1 MLNLHR
7 DYLAE
12 DLSESGYP
20 DSFTLSC
27 PPGFNFAYDVLDR
40 LGTGTP
46 DRRALVWCNDDGGK
60 RTFGFGEMKH
70 LSDQAASYFLSL
82 GIRKGDMVLLIL
94 KRHYQFWY
102 AIMALHKIG
111 AVAVPATNQLKQY
124 DLAFRLEEAGIKAV
138 VCTMDGDIA
147 EQVEGAEAEYGQPLI
162 KMSVRGSRSGWS
174 DFDEGVGRA
183 APFVK
188 PTGDDLPAVD
198 DNMLLYFTSGTTAQP
213 KMVVHD
219 FSYPIA
225 HIDTA
230 KYWHKVDPDGLHL
243 TLSETGWAKSV
254 WGKLYGQ
261 WFMETGIYVYD
272 FDRFDP
278 HKLLLHLQD
287 DGVTTFCAAPTVY
300 RFLITEDLARYD
312 LSRLQHCTIA
322 GEAMNPV
329 VYETFRDKTGLEL
342 KEGYG
347 QTEMTLA
354 VVTNYWEPTKAGS
367 MGTPS
372 ANYDVVL
379 LNKDGGSAVPGEQ
392 GEICIRT
399 LDGKKPI
406 GMFKGYYRDPETT
419 ASVWHDGLYH
429 TRDLAQR
436 DEDGYFWYVG
446 RTDDMIKTS
455 GYRVGPFEV
464 ESVVMKHPAVVEC
477 AITAAPDEVRGGVVK
492 ATIVLGRGYEPSEAL
507 KKEIQTFVKQKTA
520 PYKYPRIVEFVDEMP
535 KTISGKIRRVE
546 IREETRRDAAAAHKL
561 REVSVGDDQGDTE
574 NA

>member
-1 MLNLHR
+1 MLGLHQEYLVENLNE
-7 DYLAE
+7 A
-12 DLSESGYP
+12 GYP
-20 DSFTLSC
+20 DSFTLTC
-27 PPGFNFAYDVLDR
+27 PPGFNFAYDVVDR
-40 LGTGTP
+40 LGTETP
-46 DRRALVWCNDDGGK
+46 NRRALVWCNDAGE
-60 RTFGFGEMKH
+60 RRTLTFGEVAA
-70 LSDQAASYFLSL
+70 LSDQAASFFLSL
-82 GIRKGDMVLLIL
+82 GIRKGDRVLLIL

-102 AIMALHKIG
+102 AILGLHKIG

-124 DLAFRLEEAGIKAV
+124 DLVFRLQEAGITAV
-138 VCTMDGDIA
+138 VCTADGDIA
-147 EQVEGAEAEYGQPLI
+147 AQVEAAEEETGTHLE
-162 KMSVRGSRSGWS
+162 KMLVRGARPGWHG
-174 DFDEGVGRA
+174 FDEGVAEA
-183 APFVK
+183 APFVR
-188 PTGDDLPAVD
+188 PAPADLPAVED
-198 DNMLLYFTSGTTAQP
+198 PMLLYFTSGTTAQP

-230 KYWHKVDPDGLHL
+230 KYWHKVDPEGLHL

-261 WFMETGIYVYD
+261 WFLETGIYVYD

-278 HKLLLHLQD
+278 EHLLQHIQD

-300 RFLITEDLARYD
+300 RFLVQHDLSRYD

-329 VYETFRDKTGLEL
+329 VYETFREKTGLEL

-347 QTEMTLA
+347 QTETTLT
-354 VVTNYWEPTKAGS
+354 VVTNYWQATKAGS

-379 LNKDGGSAVPGEQ
+379 LTEDGHEAGPGDR

-399 LDGKKPI
+399 PEGRRPI
-406 GMFKGYYRDPETT
+406 GLFAGYYLDTEAT
-419 ASVWHDGLYH
+419 AARWHDGYYH
-429 TRDLAQR
+429 TGDLAQK

-464 ESVVMKHPAVVEC
+464 ESVVMQHPAVVEC
-477 AITAAPDEVRGGVVK
+477 AITGAPDEVRGTVVK
-492 ATIVLGRGYEPSEAL
+492 ATIVLGAGYEPSDAL
-507 KKEIQTFVKQKTA
+507 RREIQAFVKERTA
-520 PYKYPRIVEFVDEMP
+520 PYKYPRVVEFVDAMP

-546 IREETRRDAAAAHKL
+546 IRESTA
-561 REVSVGDDQGDTE
+561 
-574 NA
+574 